1 MLAKRAAVYVSQM
14 LAAAEAAAIL
24 LRKAAEDVNFI
35 LVDFF
40 VGFLGTSEWSER
52 LGEEMEGTVRRA
64 T

>member
-1 MLAKRAAVYVSQM
+1 MSQM

-35 LVDFF
+35 LVDFL

-52 LGEEMEGTVRRA
+52 LGKEMEGTVRRA